1 LNWIPER
8 VFFLAHFVA
17 NPLKAMKEEE
27 DTPKKQS
34 TIIDDYDPS
43 SPEKMQN
50 IKNEFIKFDS
60 GLKEKQYI
68 AKKNNQKKVVRF
80 ATGTVH
86 VKELSMTL
94 TTQISWVKV
103 ANASVSNFNM
113 SVAIDKDTQK
123 YKGSLENLE
132 VFDLTNYQ

>member
-1 LNWIPER
+1 
-8 VFFLAHFVA
+8 
-17 NPLKAMKEEE
+17 MKEEE